1 MRKSYLLSL
10 VYSLFSFIVFA
21 QNKVQ
26 SLDTIQQLDE
36 VIIRAN
42 TILGNQFVA
51 KNRTGS
57 AYYISSKELTSFSAT
72 DISQVLSRVPGINFY
87 EEDGFGLR
95 PNLSIRGTSPQR
107 SSKITLMEDGVLI
120 APAPYAAPSAYYFP
134 TAGRM
139 SAIEVRKGSAA
150 VKFGPRTVG
159 GALNLVSTPIPEETG
174 GKGDFR
180 FGSDDFYVV
189 HVNGAYVGEK
199 VAAFVETYQ
208 SGSDGFKKLD
218 GGGDTGFSI

>member
-1 MRKSYLLSL
+1 MKNTFLLVTML
-10 VYSLFSFIVFA
+10 IAAFEIGYSQEKI
-21 QNKVQ
+21 QE
-26 SLDTIQQLDE
+26 LDSIQQLDE

-57 AYYISSKELTSFSAT
+57 AYYISSKELASFSAT

-120 APAPYAAPSAYYFP
+120 APAPYAGPAAYYFH
-134 TAGRM
+134 
-139 SAIEVRKGSAA
+139 SFI
-150 VKFGPRTVG
+150 
-159 GALNLVSTPIPEETG
+159 
-174 GKGDFR
+174 
-180 FGSDDFYVV
+180 
-189 HVNGAYVGEK
+189 
-199 VAAFVETYQ
+199 
-208 SGSDGFKKLD
+208 
-218 GGGDTGFSI
+218 

>member
-120 APAPYAAPSAYYFP
+120 APAPYAAPAAYYFP
-134 TAGRM
+134 SVARM
-139 SAIEVRKGSAA
+139 EAIEILKGSSQIQY
-150 VKFGPRTVG
+150 GPFTTG
-159 GALNLVSTPIPEETG
+159 GAINMVSTSIPDSLKIGLRTSL
-174 GKGDFR
+174 
-180 FGSDDFYVV
+180 GSF
-189 HVNGAYVGEK
+189 N
-199 VAAFVETYQ
+199 T
-208 SGSDGFKKLD
+208 
-218 GGGDTGFSI
+218 